1 MDPVASEVFEAGL
14 LVLLESQV
22 GEVFSV
28 VIIFEVV
35 VGFIIRLKSHRHHRK
50 QAFWF

>member
-1 MDPVASEVFEAGL
+1 MEPEAFEAAL

-22 GEVFSV
+22 EQVFFGV
-28 VIIFEVV
+28 MIFEVV
-35 VGFIIRLKSHRHHRK
+35 VDFIIRLRNHRHHRK